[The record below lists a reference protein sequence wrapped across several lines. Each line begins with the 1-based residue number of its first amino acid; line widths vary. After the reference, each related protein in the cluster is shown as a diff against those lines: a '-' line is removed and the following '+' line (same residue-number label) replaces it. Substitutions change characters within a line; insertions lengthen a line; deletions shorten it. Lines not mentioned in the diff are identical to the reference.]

1 MSSLEIKDLVVS
13 VEGKTILN
21 GIDLV
26 VESGSVHAIMGPNG
40 SGKSTLSLA
49 IMGHPKY
56 KVERGQVLLD
66 GVNLLKLPVD
76 ARARA
81 GVFLAFQYP
90 SAIPGVSVANFL
102 RTAINAR
109 RVAPTIE
116 GTGEVKKNDMPIPQ
130 FRKLL
135 AEKMKLLGVDDSF
148 ITRSVNDGFSGG
160 EKKRLEIL
168 QMHMFQPRFAIL
180 DETDSGLDID
190 ALKVVAEGIDAMRS
204 PEVGMLLITHYERIL
219 RYVHPD
225 FVHVLVDGRI
235 VRTGGPELAAEL
247 ESKGYEFV
255 REEHNANI
263 HRGVYEFS
271 ERTTALFEEARA
283 KVARFINA
291 PSEREIIFVRNATE
305 ALNLV
310 AYAWGRDNI
319 KRGDRIVTTVLE
331 HHSDFVPWQQLATEV
346 GAEIAVVD
354 IDDDGRLRRDQLSA
368 ELRKGAKL
376 LAITHTSNGLG
387 TVNPVKEIA
396 AEARAAGATVLVDV
410 AQAVPH
416 TPVDVQDLGAD
427 FVAFSGHKMLAPP
440 GSGGLWG
447 RAEILEKM
455 RPFLYGGD

>member
-102 RTAINAR
+102 RTAINA
-109 RVAPTIE
+109 
-116 GTGEVKKNDMPIPQ
+116 
-130 FRKLL
+130 
-135 AEKMKLLGVDDSF
+135 
-148 ITRSVNDGFSGG
+148 
-160 EKKRLEIL
+160 
-168 QMHMFQPRFAIL
+168 
-180 DETDSGLDID
+180 
-190 ALKVVAEGIDAMRS
+190 MRS

-255 REEHNANI
+255 RE
-263 HRGVYEFS
+263 
-271 ERTTALFEEARA
+271 AL
-283 KVARFINA
+283 
-291 PSEREIIFVRNATE
+291 
-305 ALNLV
+305 
-310 AYAWGRDNI
+310 YA
-319 KRGDRIVTTVLE
+319 
-331 HHSDFVPWQQLATEV
+331 
-346 GAEIAVVD
+346 
-354 IDDDGRLRRDQLSA
+354 
-368 ELRKGAKL
+368 
-376 LAITHTSNGLG
+376 
-387 TVNPVKEIA
+387 
-396 AEARAAGATVLVDV
+396 
-410 AQAVPH
+410 
-416 TPVDVQDLGAD
+416 
-427 FVAFSGHKMLAPP
+427 
-440 GSGGLWG
+440 G
-447 RAEILEKM
+447 RA
-455 RPFLYGGD
+455 